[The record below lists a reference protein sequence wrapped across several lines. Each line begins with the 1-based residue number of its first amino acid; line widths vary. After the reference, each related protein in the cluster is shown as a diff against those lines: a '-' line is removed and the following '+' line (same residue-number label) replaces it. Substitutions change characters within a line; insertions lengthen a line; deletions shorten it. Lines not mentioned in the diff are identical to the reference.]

1 MEVFILIKY
10 LSLFILIIYSL
21 SLHAFDVVV
30 ECRDGFNCDTF
41 SEKLK
46 KSLSNKKRK
55 EEVIENIRFFLLDE
69 SIKDL
74 EFEFNES
81 KLIVKFSQKPIIKD
95 VDLTG
100 EISFNENIVKKT
112 LRLAEGG
119 YFNPEL
125 LEKGIAR
132 LKQYYQDRGF
142 EEVVIKPSIKNLENG
157 VVLSFDINTGN
168 SIIVKNIEVLSE
180 DNYVV
185 EYVKSR
191 LRKFKRKPWNL
202 VEIKILLDAL
212 NRELFSRGYFF
223 SSIKLIDTPALKGF
237 KDLKVSLSLG
247 MLYNF
252 NFRGNK
258 IISRGEFLNEL
269 KEFLLNNFEKVTPEL
284 IVKSIEKSYLD
295 RGVYKTKVTFRQ
307 FDGKTKTGEEFRNI
321 YFDLKEGRKI
331 PVRKLVIKGAEGIS
345 KKEVLEYFYEN
356 ATTLASRNYLDEK
369 FLKEFP
375 ALLKRLYLQRG
386 FLFIESSEPIIT
398 YSPDRSFCNVTFQLN
413 ERQQSILHDIDIPN
427 VPKELYKKIT
437 KNLNNKVGSPLNIV
451 NLEEDLNAA
460 LAEVKDEG
468 YYFARLNTSDPTTII
483 EHQNNYNRSK
493 IVIDIDLGKK
503 TLFESVMATGQVV
516 TLQKVIARELRLEKN
531 DIITPRKI
539 QEIKERIIAL
549 GLFSQVKITPFVTN
563 RDSNDNNYFVNL
575 LIQVS
580 EKDFGSGE
588 VAPGYRTDIG
598 FKVSTKVAYNN
609 LLGLNHS
616 ASVKAQTNLRDNLNS
631 LDARRKTENRNLQEY
646 LLRLNYTWPF
656 AFPSRWKAFHNTEL
670 SFSTSIEQRR
680 LFSFDAKIQK
690 VSLTLSKDITEKLS
704 ASLKYQYE
712 RISQFDSSTVDN
724 DGTFIIGG
732 LTPSLNLDLRKRN
745 NSYSPTSG
753 AFFGL
758 SMEFANPTLGSLARD
773 DLEINFWKIVSRN
786 KFYYP
791 LTRNW
796 TLALSVSTGIQKNL
810 EKTVIAD
817 SSGRP
822 VQNENGVNQTLGF
835 IPSIKV
841 FRLDGPDAVRGF
853 ATSEINRLDNESDIS
868 QVRIQDRVY
877 FSNIKFEPRYSL
889 SDSVVIGPF
898 FDAGRLYVNNFK
910 PLELRT
916 SAGLSLKFVTPAGTL
931 DFDYGL
937 KLKGRKLS
945 DGGKEG
951 FGRFHLSI
959 GFF

>member
-1 MEVFILIKY
+1 MEVFILIRT
-10 LSLFILIIYSL
+10 LLIFTFLLISLKLQ
-21 SLHAFDVVV
+21 AFELLVK
-30 ECRDGFNCDTF
+30 CRDGFSCDTF

-46 KSLSNKKRK
+46 KSLESKKRK
-55 EEVIENIRFFLLDE
+55 TEVIETLRFFLLDE

-74 EFEFNES
+74 EFEFIES
-81 KLIVKFSQKPIIKD
+81 KLVVKFSQKPIIKD

-100 EISFNENIVKKT
+100 DLNFNEKIVKKT

-119 YFNPEL
+119 YFNPEV
-125 LEKGIAR
+125 LEKGIER
-132 LKQYYQDRGF
+132 LKRYYKDRGF
-142 EEVVIKPSIKNLENG
+142 EEVVIKPSITKSENG
-157 VVLSFDINTGN
+157 VILNFNINTGA
-168 SIIVKNIEVLSE
+168 SIVVKDVEVISE

-191 LRKFKRKPWNL
+191 LRKFKKKPWNL

-223 SSIKLIDTPALKGF
+223 SNIKLVETPSV
-237 KDLKVSLSLG
+237 DSLRVLRVGLNLG

-252 NFRGNK
+252 DFRGNK

-295 RGVYKTKVTFRQ
+295 RGIYKTSVLFRQ
-307 FDGKTKTGEEFRNI
+307 FDGKTKTGESFRNI
-321 YFDLKEGRKI
+321 YFDVSEGRKV
-331 PVRKLVIKGAEGIS
+331 PVRKLTIKGAQGIS
-345 KKEVLEYFYEN
+345 NKEVLEYYYEN
-356 ATTLASRNYLDEK
+356 ASTLASRKYLDEK
-369 FLKEFP
+369 YLKEFP
-375 ALLKRLYLQRG
+375 SLMKRIYLKRG

-398 YSPDRSFCNVTFQLN
+398 YSPDRSYCNVTFQIN
-413 ERQQSILHDIDIPN
+413 ERQQSILHSIEIPG
-427 VPKELYKKIT
+427 VSKQLYNKISKKLT
-437 KNLNNKVGSPLNIV
+437 NRAGRPLNIV
-451 NLEEDLNAA
+451 NLEEDLNSA
-460 LAEVKDEG
+460 LATVKEEG
-468 YYFARLNTSDPTTII
+468 YYFARLNSSDPSSII

-493 IVIDIDLGKK
+493 IFINIDLGKK
-503 TLFESVMATGQVV
+503 TLFESVLSTGQVE
-516 TLQKVIARELRLEKN
+516 TLQKVINRELHLVKN
-531 DIITPRKI
+531 DIVTPVKI

-563 RDSNDNNYFVNL
+563 RDSTDENYFVNL

-598 FKVSTKVAYNN
+598 FKVSAKIAYNN

-616 ASVKAQTNLRDNLNS
+616 ASLKAQTNLRDNLNS
-631 LDARRKTENRNLQEY
+631 LDARRKTKNRNLQEY

-670 SFSTSIEQRR
+670 SISTSIEQRR

-690 VSLTLSKDITEKLS
+690 GSVTLSKDITDKLS
-704 ASLKYQYE
+704 GSLKYQYE
-712 RISQFDSSTVDN
+712 RISQFDSSTIDN

-732 LTPSLNLDLRKRN
+732 LTPALNLDLRERN
-745 NSYSPTSG
+745 SSYSPNGG

-758 SMEFANPTLGSLARD
+758 SMEFANPMLGSLARD

-791 LTRNW
+791 LSRNW
-796 TLALSVSTGIQKNL
+796 TLALSISSGIQKNL
-810 EKTVIAD
+810 EKKVLLGTGG
-817 SSGRP
+817 SP
-822 VQNENGVNQTLGF
+822 VQNENGINQTLGF

-853 ATSEINRLDNESDIS
+853 ATSEINRLENENDIS
-868 QVRIQDRVY
+868 QVRIQDRAY

-889 SDSVVIGPF
+889 NDSVVIGPF
-898 FDAGRLYVNNFK
+898 FDAGRIYVNNFK

-916 SAGLSLKFVTPAGTL
+916 SAGLTLKFVTPAGTL

>member
-1 MEVFILIKY
+1 MKY
-10 LSLFILIIYSL
+10 LYIFIFLFL
-21 SLHAFDVVV
+21 SLKLFAFEAVI

-46 KSLSNKKRK
+46 KSLESKKRK
-55 EEVIENIRFFLLDE
+55 EEVVENLRFFLLDE

-74 EFEFNES
+74 EFEFKDS
-81 KLIVKFSQKPIIKD
+81 KILVKFSQKPIIKD

-100 EISFNENIVKKT
+100 DLNFNEKIVKKT
-112 LRLAEGG
+112 LRLTEGG
-119 YFNPEL
+119 YFNPEV
-125 LEKGIAR
+125 LEKGIVR
-132 LKQYYQDRGF
+132 LKQYYKDRGY
-142 EEVVIKPSIKNLENG
+142 EEITILPKITKTENG
-157 VVLSFDINTGN
+157 IILSFNINTGS
-168 SIIVKNIEVLSE
+168 SIIVKDIQVVSE

-185 EYVKSR
+185 DYVKSK
-191 LRKFKRKPWNL
+191 LLKFRKKPWNL

-223 SSIKLIDTPALKGF
+223 SNIKLIETPADKGF
-237 KDLKVSLSLG
+237 RVLKVGLNLG
-247 MLYNF
+247 ILYNF
-252 NFRGNK
+252 DFRGNL
-258 IISRGEFLNEL
+258 IVSRGEFLNEL
-269 KEFLLNNFEKVTPEL
+269 KEFLLNNFEVVTPEL

-295 RGVYKTKVTFRQ
+295 RGVYKTKVSFKQ

-321 YFDLKEGRKI
+321 YFDVIEGSKI
-331 PVRKLVIKGAEGIS
+331 PVKKLTIKGTQGIS
-345 KKEVLEYFYEN
+345 NKEILEYFYEN
-356 ATTLASRNYLDEK
+356 STTLAGRNYLDEK
-369 FLKEFP
+369 YLKEFP
-375 ALLKRLYLQRG
+375 ALVKRIYLQRG

-398 YSPDRSFCNVTFQLN
+398 YSPDRTSCNVTFLIN
-413 ERQQSILHDIDIPN
+413 ERQQSILHKIEFPG
-427 VPKELYKKIT
+427 VEKKLVGKIT
-437 KNLNNKVGSPLNIV
+437 KKLANKVGKPLNIV
-451 NLEEDLNAA
+451 NLEEDLNIA
-460 LAEVKDEG
+460 LATVKEEG
-468 YYFARLNTSDPTTII
+468 YFFARLNTTDPSSII
-483 EHQNNYNRSK
+483 NHQNNYNRSK
-493 IVIDIDLGKK
+493 IIIDLDLGKK
-503 TLFESVMATGQVV
+503 TMFESVLATGQVV
-516 TLQKVIARELRLEKN
+516 TLQKVINRELRLEKN
-531 DIITPRKI
+531 DIVTPLKI

-563 RDSNDNNYFVNL
+563 RDSDDPNYFVNL

-598 FKVSTKVAYNN
+598 FKVSTKIAYNN

-670 SFSTSIEQRR
+670 SISTSVEQRR

-690 VSLTLSKDITEKLS
+690 GSVTLSKDITNNLS
-704 ASLKYQYE
+704 GSLKYQYE
-712 RISQFDSSTVDN
+712 RISQFDSSTIDN

-732 LTPSLNLDLRKRN
+732 LTPSLNLDLVKRN

-758 SMEFANPTLGSLARD
+758 SMEFANPMLGSLARD

-791 LTRNW
+791 ISRNW
-796 TLALSVSTGIQKNL
+796 TLALSISTGVQKNL
-810 EKTVIAD
+810 EKKVILGN
-817 SSGRP
+817 SGTP
-822 VQNENGVNQTLGF
+822 VQNENGINQTLGF

-853 ATSEINRLDNESDIS
+853 ATSEINRLANESDIS
-868 QVRIQDRVY
+868 QVRIQDRAY
-877 FSNIKFEPRYSL
+877 FSNIKLEPRYAL
-889 SDSVVIGPF
+889 NDSVVIGPF
-898 FDAGRLYVNNFK
+898 FDAGKLYINNFK

-916 SAGLSLKFVTPAGTL
+916 SAGVTLKFVTPAGTL

-937 KLKGRKLS
+937 KLKSRKLS